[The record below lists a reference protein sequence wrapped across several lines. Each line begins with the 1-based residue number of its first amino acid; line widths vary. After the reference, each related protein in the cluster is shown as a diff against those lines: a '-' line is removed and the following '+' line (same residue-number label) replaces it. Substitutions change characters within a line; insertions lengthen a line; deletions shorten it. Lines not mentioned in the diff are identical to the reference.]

1 MMQVPERLRIGP
13 WKPIAPVILV
23 IISAFIIQSRPKR
36 FFYDSPATLI
46 SHYPE
51 LNSPYWW
58 YNIAA
63 FTFMTYMIVWV
74 IRNRTKGV
82 VVTYTIISWNMNALR
97 HGINAVAPFLYDHHL
112 LLQINRILRF
122 PALVS
127 ASITFVIW
135 NTILLPYIYLL
146 VLETKEKR
154 FNFTQ
159 WNFSFRMV
167 QKHVCNVIYAT
178 LNCIVAC
185 RSEDMVK
192 SGIAQMF
199 HDEDFWYALTNIYL
213 YGLFYTLVLDR

>member
-23 IISAFIIQSRPKR
+23 TIAAFIVQSRPKK
-36 FFYDSPATLI
+36 FFYDSQATLI

-51 LNSPYWW
+51 LYSPYWW

-63 FTFMTYMIVWV
+63 FSFMTYMVVWT
-74 IRNRTKGV
+74 ILNRTKGV

-97 HGINAVAPFLYDHHL
+97 HGLNAVAPFLYDHHF

-127 ASITFVIW
+127 ASIVFVIW
-135 NTILLPYIYLL
+135 NAILLPYIYLL
-146 VLETKEKR
+146 FLDTAEKR
-154 FNFTQ
+154 FKFTQ
-159 WNFSFRMV
+159 FNFSVRMV
-167 QKHVCNVIYAT
+167 QKHVCNVIYAI

-192 SGIAQMF
+192 SGVAPTF
-199 HDEDFWYALTNIYL
+199 HDEDFWYALANIYA
-213 YGLFYTLVLDR
+213 YCLFYTLVLDR